1 MLAEATKIRL
11 HRIKITAE
19 IPMHTFSAALVSF
32 FLIVGFLP
40 QPNTQGLKGLWVRRP
55 WV

>member
-1 MLAEATKIRL
+1 MLAEATKVRL
-11 HRIKITAE
+11 HRAKVTAE
-19 IPMHTFSAALVSF
+19 IPTHTFSAALLSF

-40 QPNTQGLKGLWVRRP
+40 QPNTHGLKGLRVRRP